1 MDASQIKALM
11 GKLNKN
17 MTKALESAAGTCI
30 QRTHF
35 EISVDHLLLKLLDQP
50 KSDISILFTK
60 QTINLDDARR
70 EIEDSLNLLKTGN
83 HAKPKFSSILLES
96 FAGAWNFANLERGE
110 GKIRSSH
117 MLIAL
122 LRDQNWIAG
131 SRFRFLERLPEQQ
144 LVHQLNELTVGS
156 EEVERRSPEAAE
168 VAGNEALEAFTVNVV
183 EQAKNG
189 EVDPVIGRD
198 AEIYQVVDILSRRR
212 KNNPILVGEPGVGKS
227 AIVEGLAL
235 LIAEGKAPPILENVQ
250 IRTLDLGIL
259 KAGASMK
266 GEFEERVKSVIEA
279 VQESSTPIILFIDE
293 AHNLIGAG
301 GQAGAGDAANL
312 LKPALARGKLRTIAA
327 TTWSEYK
334 KYIEKDAALE
344 RRFQVVK
351 VDEPSADVATS
362 MLRGLKDK
370 YQEHHNVEVLDSAIE
385 AAAQLADRYISGRQL
400 PDKGIDLLDTACAR
414 VRMSLNSQPY
424 ELTQQENSIHMLKGE
439 IEQKEKEEK
448 LTGKSIEVLPELR
461 EKLAKS
467 EASFNEFHER
477 WEKEKA
483 MVEAILEIDG
493 QLIEARKEGKD
504 DEDLHT
510 QRNGKIRE
518 LEALQGDSPMVEFQV
533 TPITVSQIVSQW
545 TGIPVG
551 KMVSD
556 ELANVLEIDKS
567 LKKRVMGQDHAA
579 DRIASAIKSSKAKVN
594 NPDTPIGCF
603 LAVGPSGT
611 GKTEMALTLAD
622 TLFGGERF
630 VIQINMSEYQEK
642 HTLSR
647 LIGSPPGYVG
657 YGEGGVLT
665 EAVRQRPYS
674 VVLLDEVEK
683 GHPDVMNLFY
693 QVFDKGHCADGEGRI
708 IDFKNTIIIMTSNLG
723 SNVIEEM
730 CADDEWPDVN
740 DLLESIRPHLNQFL
754 KPALVARMTVIPYF
768 PIGEKVMKKIV
779 GLKLRK
785 VAKRMMENHG
795 VTVNVESDVIQGISD
810 RCRLVEAGARNID
823 KIINAELLP
832 LTAESILRQLMEEGE
847 LKKNLLV
854 SMDDD
859 NQFALGWS

>member
-17 MTKALESAAGTCI
+17 LTKALEAAAGTCI
-30 QRTHF
+30 QRSHF
-35 EISVDHLLLKLLDQP
+35 EITAEHCLLKLLDQS
-50 KSDISILFTK
+50 KSDISVILNK
-60 QTINLDDARR
+60 LGVNLEEARR
-70 EIEDSLNLLKTGN
+70 EIDNGLNQLNTGN
-83 HAKPKFSSILLES
+83 HAKPKFSAILLEG
-96 FAGAWNFANLERGE
+96 FAQAWNFGNLERGE
-110 GKIRSSH
+110 SRIRSAH
-117 MLIAL
+117 LLIAL
-122 LRDQNWIAG
+122 LRDQSWVAS
-131 SRFRFLERLPEQQ
+131 SRYSFLERLQEQQ
-144 LVHQLNELTVGS
+144 IVHQLNELTVGS
-156 EEVERRSPEAAE
+156 EENEGKVPSAAE
-168 VAGNEALEAFTVNVV
+168 VEGSEALEAFTVNIV
-183 EQAKNG
+183 ELAKKG

-235 LIAEGKAPPILENVQ
+235 LIAEDKAPPSLANVQ

-266 GEFEERVKSVIEA
+266 GEFEERVKCVIEA
-279 VQESSTPIILFIDE
+279 VQNSTTPIILFIDE

-351 VDEPSADVATS
+351 VDEPGADVATQ
-362 MLRGLKDK
+362 MLRGLKFK
-370 YQEHHNVEVLDSAIE
+370 YQEHHEVEILDSAIE

-400 PDKGIDLLDTACAR
+400 PDKGIDLLDTSCAR
-414 VRMSLNSQPY
+414 VRMSLDSQPY
-424 ELTQQENSIHMLKGE
+424 EMTRLENGIHHLKLE
-439 IEQKEKEEK
+439 IEHKEKETEQ
-448 LTGKSIEVLPELR
+448 TGR
-461 EKLAKS
+461 ES
-467 EASFNEFHER
+467 EAMADLRTKLERLEGEFQELQTK
-477 WEKEKA
+477 WQAEKDLVSE
-483 MVEAILEIDG
+483 VLEIDQKIG
-493 QLIEARKEGKD
+493 EAGE
-504 DEDLHT
+504 DEAALAPLNES
-510 QRNGKIRE
+510 RLAKMRE
-518 LEALQGDSPMVEFQV
+518 LEGMQGETPMVEYQV
-533 TPITVSQIVSQW
+533 TALTVSQIVSHW

-551 KMVSD
+551 KMMSD
-556 ELANVLEIDKS
+556 ELANVLDVDKS
-567 LKKRVMGQDHAA
+567 LKKRVMGQDFAA
-579 DRIASAIKSSKAKVN
+579 DRISSAIKSSKAKVN

-603 LAVGPSGT
+603 LCVGPSGT

-630 VIQINMSEYQEK
+630 TIQINMSEYQEK

-708 IDFKNTIIIMTSNLG
+708 IDFKNTIVMMTSNLG
-723 SNVIEEM
+723 SNIIEEM
-730 CADDEWPDVN
+730 CAEDEWPTAEE
-740 DLLESIRPHLNQFL
+740 LLEAIRPHLNEFL
-754 KPALVARMTVIPYF
+754 KPALIARMTVIPYT
-768 PIGEKVMKKIV
+768 PISEKVMKKIV

-785 VAKRMMENHG
+785 VAKRLMENHG
-795 VTVNVESDVIQGISD
+795 ITLNVESDVVQMISD

-832 LTAESILRQLMEEGE
+832 LSAESILRQLMEQGE
-847 LKKNLLV
+847 LKKTLLV
-854 SMDDD
+854 KDDEG
-859 NQFALGWS
+859 QFGLEWN

>member
-35 EISVDHLLLKLLDQP
+35 EISVDHVLLKLLDQP
-50 KSDISILFTK
+50 KSDLSILFTK
-60 QTINLDDARR
+60 QSINLDDARR

-110 GKIRSSH
+110 GRIRSSH
-117 MLIAL
+117 MMIAL

-156 EEVERRSPEAAE
+156 EEVERRSPDAAE
-168 VAGNEALEAFTVNVV
+168 VEGNEALEAFTVNVV
-183 EQAKNG
+183 ELAKNG

-235 LIAEGKAPPILENVQ
+235 LIAEGKAPPVLEKVQ

-279 VQESSTPIILFIDE
+279 VQNSSTPVILFIDE

-424 ELTQQENSIHMLKGE
+424 ELTQQENGIHLLKGE

-461 EKLAKS
+461 EKLAAK
-467 EASFNEFHER
+467 EAAFATFHER
-477 WEKEKA
+477 WEKEKQ
-483 MVEAILEIDG
+483 MVEAILEID
-493 QLIEARKEGKD
+493 QQMIEARKEGK
-504 DEDLHT
+504 EDAEHGAA
-510 QRNGKIRE
+510 RNEKIRE

-533 TPITVSQIVSQW
+533 TPVTVSQIVSQW

-556 ELANVLEIDKS
+556 ELANVLEVDKS
-567 LKKRVMGQDHAA
+567 LKKRVMGQDFAA
-579 DRIASAIKSSKAKVN
+579 ERIASAIKSSKAKVN

-603 LAVGPSGT
+603 LCVGPSGT

-708 IDFKNTIIIMTSNLG
+708 IDFKNTIIMMTSNLG
-723 SNVIEEM
+723 SSVIEEM
-730 CADDEWPDVN
+730 CADEEWPDVN

-768 PIGEKVMKKIV
+768 PISEKVMKKIV

-785 VAKRMMENHG
+785 VAKRLMENHG
-795 VTVNVESDVIQGISD
+795 VTVNVASDVIQGISD

-832 LTAESILRQLMEEGE
+832 LTAESILRQLMSEGE

-859 NQFALGWS
+859 NEFALEWS